1 MLTQRGYSLLEFIIA
16 SGLSVSLLMAISQLS
31 ASHIAQWLSI
41 SARLQLEHSA
51 YALAD
56 SLHDELARS
65 GFVEQQDIPLEQR
78 LREQPNIPAV
88 VVAHH
93 DDERPFS
100 CVLYAYDRNRN
111 GRIDTDTDDERFG
124 FRLRNQA
131 LERRVGGR
139 SCKQNGWHDIS
150 EPNHSLTTLEFHR
163 ENGSNHIRLKMELA
177 HESGRHVQQISRTVL
192 LHNAFSEE

>member
-41 SARLQLEHSA
+41 SARLQLEHGA

-56 SLHDELARS
+56 SIHDELARS
-65 GFVEQQDIPLEQR
+65 GFVEQQGMPLTQR
-78 LREQPNIPAV
+78 FSVQPNIPTV
-88 VVAHH
+88 VISQH

-111 GRIDTDTDDERFG
+111 GRIDIDADDERFG

-150 EPNHSLTTLEFHR
+150 EPDHRLTTLEFHR
-163 ENGSNHIRLKMELA
+163 EHDSNHIRLMMELA
-177 HESGRHVQQISRTVL
+177 HESGRYVQQISRTVV
-192 LHNAFSEE
+192 LHNAFNQ